1 MPAVVI
7 FGDAPLPTTGSM
19 GFSAPPPL
27 LFFLDAALLF
37 FLPPPAALP
46 PAALPQEHFE
56 AFFSGMNRIYCVR
69 REFQKND
76 GSFER
81 MNELLHILHTNPTQ

>member
-1 MPAVVI
+1 MATRFQTAPEFFTGMPAVVI

-27 LFFLDAALLF
+27 LFFFLDAAVLF

-46 PAALPQEHFE
+46 QPHFE
-56 AFFSGMNRIYCVR
+56 AFFSGMNRIYCP
-69 REFQKND
+69 
-76 GSFER
+76 ER
-81 MNELLHILHTNPTQ
+81 IPKK